1 MKLIII
7 TIAIFLLSG
16 CTTIKPSITEYKITA
31 NSLEVKKN
39 SVEGC
44 KNKSIK
50 IAQAF
55 SSGSLMLLKM
65 DYAQGKNKIF
75 SYSQAQ
81 WNESPNHSI
90 TNEILKNIRASKLFK
105 NTQISKSRSKNSLI
119 LEINIEDFLQ
129 YYSQDLKDSF
139 ANIVISLTLIDSKTD
154 AIVATE
160 TFFSNVKTNTLDA
173 HGGVEALNSALSDIL
188 TQNIEWIN
196 GVCQ

>member
-16 CTTIKPSITEYKITA
+16 CTTTKPSITEYKITA
-31 NSLEVKKN
+31 KSLEVKKN
-39 SVEGC
+39 GVEGC
-44 KNKSIK
+44 KDKSLK
-50 IAQAF
+50 ISQAF
-55 SSGSLMLLKM
+55 SSSSLMSLKM
-65 DYAQGKNKIF
+65 DYTQGENKIF

-81 WNESPNHSI
+81 WNESPNYSI

-129 YYSQDLKDSF
+129 YYSQDLKNSF
-139 ANIVISLTLIDSKTD
+139 VNIVISLTLIDAKTD
-154 AIVATE
+154 VIVATK
-160 TFFSNVKTNTLDA
+160 TFSSNVKTDTLNA
-173 HGGVEALNSALSDIL
+173 YGGVEALNSALSDIL

-196 GVCQ
+196 GVCK

>member
-1 MKLIII
+1 M
-7 TIAIFLLSG
+7 
-16 CTTIKPSITEYKITA
+16 
-31 NSLEVKKN
+31 EVKKS

-129 YYSQDLKDSF
+129 YYSNDLKDSF

-154 AIVATE
+154 VIVATK
-160 TFFSNVKTNTLDA
+160 TFSSNVKTNTLDA
-173 HGGVEALNSALSDIL
+173 YGGVKALNSALSDIL

-196 GVCQ
+196 GVCK